1 MARMAA
7 AVICVLLLSSI
18 GIAWAVSRSFVKPL
32 SRLKMRMAA
41 LSAGDFDFPVL
52 DTDRRDEIGEM
63 ARTVEVF
70 KGAMIETDRLRA
82 EQGDAE
88 QRQMQQR
95 KADMH
100 RLADGFETTVGEI
113 IETVSSAST
122 ELEASAPTL
131 TATAARSEQLA
142 TMVAAASDEAS
153 PTCSR

>member
-52 DTDRRDEIGEM
+52 DTDRRDEM
-63 ARTVEVF
+63 RD
-70 KGAMIETDRLRA
+70 GAYGRGVQGCEIETNRLRA

-100 RLADGFETTVGEI
+100 RLADGFETAVGEI

-122 ELEASAPTL
+122 ELEASAPYADRDGGSL
-131 TATAARSEQLA
+131 GAACHHGCGRF
-142 TMVAAASDEAS
+142 
-153 PTCSR
+153 R